1 MVPLLEERAFHR
13 ADRAARCSPL
23 RRAFFDTLLAAAVSQ
38 GDLCSSGS
46 RRSPLTRVRLQPA
59 EVDPLLRWLLRV
71 GLLRREVDGQGLTD
85 RVRLT
90 PLGRRVVQSWP
101 ADTIPPA
108 SLLERLLNGL
118 QRWLTVWP

>member
-1 MVPLLEERAFHR
+1 MVPLLEERAFRR

-23 RRAFFDTLLAAAVSQ
+23 RRAFFDALLEAAVSQ
-38 GDLCSSGS
+38 VELCSSGT
-46 RRSPLTRVRLQPA
+46 RRSALTRVRLQPA
-59 EVDPLLRWLLRV
+59 EVDLLLRWLLQV

-90 PLGRRVVQSWP
+90 PLGRRVVQAWP

-108 SLLERLLNGL
+108 SLLERLLNVL
-118 QRWLTVWP
+118 QRWLQVWP